1 MRGQARFELVLHSFR
16 NPSLAYQP
24 PLLRGWVSSL
34 HREGLEQGDR
44 LEVWSFCIPG
54 YEPCRE
60 GFGERLEF
68 VGFRVPADRRTV
80 RPMAA
85 PYVDPPILRGVLV
98 PLWRASSLLHR
109 VVAWEGVGHVDR
121 LD

>member
-80 RPMAA
+80 RLESEGLMQNVSQFVDDHLGINGAWQDHGGA
-85 PYVDPPILRGVLV
+85 PAGF
-98 PLWRASSLLHR
+98 
-109 VVAWEGVGHVDR
+109 G
-121 LD
+121 